1 MKKLIK
7 IVVVL
12 IAVVVLLLL
21 IGSIAVRIYL
31 PPEKAKALVLERL
44 NAQLKREVKL
54 GTVSVGLFSG
64 LQMADLKISESPTFA
79 KGTFLSSDQF
89 SLKVA
94 LTPLLFHKV
103 VVRQIILKRPE
114 VTII

>member
-1 MKKLIK
+1 MKKIFK
-7 IVVVL
+7 VL
-12 IAVVVLLLL
+12 AVFVILVVVLLLG
-21 IGSIAVRIYL
+21 GSLLLHIYL

-44 NAQLKREVKL
+44 SAQLKREVSL
-54 GTVSVGLFSG
+54 GSVSVGILSG
-64 LQMADLKISESPTFA
+64 LQMSALKISESPGFS

-94 LTPLLFHKV
+94 LPPLLFRKV
-103 VVRQIILKRPE
+103 IVRQIVLKRPK